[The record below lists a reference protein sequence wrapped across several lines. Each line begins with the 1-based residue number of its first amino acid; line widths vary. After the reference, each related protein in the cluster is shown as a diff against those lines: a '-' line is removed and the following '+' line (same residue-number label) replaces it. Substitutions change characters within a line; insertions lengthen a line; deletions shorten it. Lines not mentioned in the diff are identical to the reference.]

1 MKSKNYTQITFT
13 FNQKIMKKKNII
25 FVGIILIISIFFIYK
40 IIEYYNWKN
49 DPFRPLT
56 KEERNE
62 IENKSDKDESNIS
75 KEIDTKNNEIGCS
88 GFGDESCIDEVRENF
103 TNTGKQILGEEYLDN
118 GQFGISF
125 LDATRGQA
133 YNSKVST
140 DCNCKVINVD
150 ISIMR

>member
-1 MKSKNYTQITFT
+1 
-13 FNQKIMKKKNII
+13 MKKKNI
-25 FVGIILIISIFFIYK
+25 FFAGIITITTVFFIFK

-56 KEERNE
+56 KEERGE
-62 IENKSDKDESNIS
+62 FENKSDKVESNLS
-75 KEIDTKNNEIGCS
+75 KDGDFKNNEIGCS
-88 GFGDESCIDEVRENF
+88 GFGDESCIDKVRENF

-125 LDATRGQA
+125 LDASRGQA